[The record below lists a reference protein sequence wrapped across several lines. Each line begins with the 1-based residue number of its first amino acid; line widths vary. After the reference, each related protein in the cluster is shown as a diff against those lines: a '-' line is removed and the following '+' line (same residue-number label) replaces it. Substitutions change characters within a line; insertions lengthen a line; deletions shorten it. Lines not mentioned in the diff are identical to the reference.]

1 MSLFG
6 GVGNVLGAVIGGLL
20 IGVLT
25 NGMNLLRVPS
35 YQQQMV
41 QGIALVGAVAIDV
54 LSKRLE
60 RR

>member
-1 MSLFG
+1 
-6 GVGNVLGAVIGGLL
+6 
-20 IGVLT
+20 
-25 NGMNLLRVPS
+25 MNLLRVPS

-41 QGIALVGAVAIDV
+41 QGIALVSAVAIDV